1 MPIYMDRHDL
11 PGVTARDVA
20 EAHQEDLKIQ
30 ENYGCRGLTY
40 WFDEVRGTAFCLI
53 EAPDETAVKEMH
65 DNAHGLVPH
74 QIVEVDGNVVNAFL
88 GRIED
93 PDSSKMQ
100 EISDL
105 PIISEPAFRAIMVT
119 TLMDSALLISNYG
132 EEQGSKLLHIHNDLV
147 QKKVKR
153 YDGRIAKQTADSFIV
168 SFASISKSVSCA
180 LEIQKSFDNYSNT
193 NRYAKMHV
201 GIGLNAGSPVT
212 EDGDFFEQTVSLA
225 KRLSS
230 IALKEKILI
239 SSMVK
244 DLHREDGLNS
254 LSKND
259 TIKTLTLK
267 DELFLNQLFD
277 ITETIWNEAGFDVGS
292 FGKQIGL
299 SRSQLYRKIT
309 SITGYSPNDFIKEFR
324 LKKAVNLIE
333 KQHGNVTEI
342 AFQSGFSNPS
352 YFSKCF
358 QKRFGIL
365 PSEYAK
371 TLT

>member
-30 ENYGCRGLTY
+30 EHYGCRGLTY

-74 QIVEVDGNVVNAFL
+74 QIVEVEGNVVNAFL

-147 QKKVKR
+147 QKAVKQH
-153 YDGRIAKQTADSFIV
+153 DGRIAKQTADGFIV
-168 SFASISKSVSCA
+168 SSSSISKSVSCV
-180 LEIQKSFDNYSNT
+180 YVMCTRNT
-193 NRYAKMHV
+193 
-201 GIGLNAGSPVT
+201 
-212 EDGDFFEQTVSLA
+212 
-225 KRLSS
+225 
-230 IALKEKILI
+230 KEL
-239 SSMVK
+239 
-244 DLHREDGLNS
+244 
-254 LSKND
+254 
-259 TIKTLTLK
+259 
-267 DELFLNQLFD
+267 
-277 ITETIWNEAGFDVGS
+277 
-292 FGKQIGL
+292 
-299 SRSQLYRKIT
+299 
-309 SITGYSPNDFIKEFR
+309 
-324 LKKAVNLIE
+324 
-333 KQHGNVTEI
+333 
-342 AFQSGFSNPS
+342 
-352 YFSKCF
+352 
-358 QKRFGIL
+358 
-365 PSEYAK
+365 
-371 TLT
+371 